1 MKCTTNVDVTLLSA
15 GKRLKPK
22 NNDDTF
28 TPFLLAC
35 RVTLIHSLAA
45 SLQIICTHPQHKI
58 VWLVGLNDECFFL
71 LTLPIFQNSILS
83 ANTRTKTCAKK
94 IMYSYIEIFYWLLT
108 KALISC
114 ATGLYF
120 IFLSDGENWG
130 IKKLQECF
138 ASHWGFPSQ
147 FMVNS
152 SSVQRWLGAPIAGTE
167 PKPCLEQLIE
177 DKTNTHRPAAS

>member
-35 RVTLIHSLAA
+35 RFTMIHCLAA

-83 ANTRTKTCAKK
+83 ANTRTKTCARK

-120 IFLSDGENWG
+120 IFLSDGESWG
-130 IKKLQECF
+130 IKNCKNVLHPTG
-138 ASHWGFPSQ
+138 AFPP
-147 FMVNS
+147 S
-152 SSVQRWLGAPIAGTE
+152 SWLIQAVFR
-167 PKPCLEQLIE
+167 
-177 DKTNTHRPAAS
+177 DD